1 MKKTM
6 EEYAVGWEEIGDRI
20 ALDGWQKFVDG
31 NGHTRTAAIG
41 KDIEKQ
47 DFDEKTMFVVYAM
60 AKRLMAMEKTL
71 KKMEKAMNAKK
82 ETAT

>member
-6 EEYAVGWEEIGDRI
+6 YEYAVGWEEIGDRI

-31 NGHTRTAAIG
+31 NGNTRTTAIE

-47 DFDEKTMFVVYAM
+47 DIVERTMFIVYAM
-60 AKRLMAMEKTL
+60 AKRLIAMEKTL
-71 KKMEKAMNAKK
+71 KKMEKALNKK
-82 ETAT
+82 QETTA